1 MVLFSDDELRL
12 FGNGSHFHLY
22 EKMGA
27 QPLRGGGTHFAVWA
41 PDAVQVSVI
50 GDFNEWDCGQHPL
63 SPVERSGVWA
73 GSVCEAKHGD
83 RYKYLIRSRYGGYEV
98 KKADPCAFY
107 AERPPKT
114 ASRVWHLDDYE
125 WSDSRWM
132 EDRTR
137 QLEMPVS
144 IYEVHLGSWRR
155 NPRDSSRQL
164 SYGELATELPE
175 YANEM
180 GFTHVELMPVM
191 EHPDDD
197 SWGYRVTGY
206 FSATSRFGSPQDLM
220 FLIDRLHQN
229 GIGVILDW
237 PLSHFAIDQHG
248 LGFFDGTHLYD
259 HQDDRLGY
267 HPDWHTRNFNYGRNE
282 VRSFL
287 GSVAFFWLDKYHI
300 DGLRMDAVASMI
312 YRDYARRDGDWVR
325 NEDGGNEDW
334 DAIHFLKHLN
344 AEIYQNFS
352 GVETFAEEST
362 AWPKVTHHASMGGL
376 AFGFKWDMGWM
387 NDMLTYMA
395 TDPIYR
401 RYHHDKLTFRMLYAW
416 NESFLMSLSHDE
428 VTQGK
433 RSLLQKMPRSDW
445 EKFANLRLLYG
456 AMYAHP
462 GKKLLFMGCE
472 WGQWEEWNFN
482 ESLKWHQRDF
492 DPHRGISEWV
502 QDLNRFYRSEPAL
515 YETDCDDAGF
525 EWIDLSDIENSVISF
540 LRRNKSGTSVLAAVF
555 NFTPMKREH
564 YRIGV
569 PEDGFWREVLNSDS
583 CTYWGS
589 SCGNGGGVHAQR
601 ERWHDRPYTVEVT
614 LPPLSALFF
623 KHEWGSQSRECPT
636 VSGEIL

>member
-387 NDMLTYMA
+387 HDSLEYMSQ
-395 TDPIYR
+395 DPVYR
-401 RYHHDKLTFRMLYAW
+401 KFHHHQLTFRGIYAFTE
-416 NESFLMSLSHDE
+416 NFVLPLSHDE
-428 VTQGK
+428 VVHGK
-433 RSLLQKMPRSDW
+433 GSLFGKMPGDEW
-445 EKFANLRLLYG
+445 QKFANLRTLFA
-456 AMYAHP
+456 AMIAQP
-462 GKKLLFMGCE
+462 AKKLIFMGCE
-472 WGQWEEWNFN
+472 FGQVREWNHDGSLDWHLT
-482 ESLKWHQRDF
+482 ESPLHGGLQNCLA
-492 DPHRGISEWV
+492 H
-502 QDLNRFYRSEPAL
+502 LNWLYRTEPAL
-515 YETDCDDAGF
+515 HQSDASPDGF
-525 EWIDLSDIENSVISF
+525 EWLDCSDGDQSTISWIRKSQETGDVILAAFNFTPVVRENYYLGAPSGGYWKEIANTDACEFGGSGKGNLGGVNATQSKYHGRSHTIVIT
-540 LRRNKSGTSVLAAVF
+540 LPPLAAVF
-555 NFTPMKREH
+555 FKQ
-564 YRIGV
+564 
-569 PEDGFWREVLNSDS
+569 DGMNS
-583 CTYWGS
+583 
-589 SCGNGGGVHAQR
+589 
-601 ERWHDRPYTVEVT
+601 
-614 LPPLSALFF
+614 
-623 KHEWGSQSRECPT
+623 
-636 VSGEIL
+636 